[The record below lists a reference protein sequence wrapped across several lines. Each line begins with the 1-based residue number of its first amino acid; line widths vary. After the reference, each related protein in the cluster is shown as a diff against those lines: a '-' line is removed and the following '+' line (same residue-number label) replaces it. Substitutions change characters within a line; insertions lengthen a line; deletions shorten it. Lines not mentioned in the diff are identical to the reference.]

1 MFRHKMSHT
10 NSSIA
15 VSLIPA
21 DQLHVI
27 LPLVKILNP
36 DIDEA
41 VLAQRL
47 DEMPGQGWQCAG
59 AYLEKQLVG
68 ICGLWIAT
76 RFYCGK
82 YIEPDNVVVHPD
94 FRSLVVGQKLMTWI
108 YDYARA
114 HNCEV
119 AELNSYVGSPRA
131 HKFYFN
137 EGFQILGFH
146 FQKKLA
152 EE

>member
-1 MFRHKMSHT
+1 M
-10 NSSIA
+10 NDSIT
-15 VSLIPA
+15 VRLIPT

-27 LPLVKILNP
+27 LPLVKVLNP

-47 DEMPGQGWQCAG
+47 EDMPGQGYQCVG
-59 AYLEKQLVG
+59 AYQNEQLVG
-68 ICGLWIAT
+68 ICGLWVAT

-82 YIEPDNVVVHPD
+82 YLEPDNVVVHPD
-94 FRSLVVGQKLMTWI
+94 FRSLGVGQKLMVWV
-108 YDYARA
+108 YDYARTQ
-114 HNCEV
+114 NCEV
-119 AELNSYVGSPRA
+119 VELNSYVGSPRA

-146 FQKKLA
+146 FQKKLG
-152 EE
+152 EERP

>member
-1 MFRHKMSHT
+1 M
-10 NSSIA
+10 NDSII
-15 VSLIPA
+15 VSLIPTA
-21 DQLHVI
+21 ELLSI

-41 VLAQRL
+41 VLARRL
-47 DEMPGQGWQCAG
+47 EEMPGQGYQCAG
-59 AYLEKQLVG
+59 AYFEGRLVG

-82 YIEPDNVVVHPD
+82 YLEPDNVVVYPD
-94 FRSLVVGQKLMTWI
+94 FRSLGVGQKLMAWV

-114 HNCEV
+114 QNCEV
-119 AELNSYVGSPRA
+119 AELNSYVVSPRS

-137 EGFQILGFH
+137 EGFRILGFH
-146 FQKKLA
+146 FQKRMD
-152 EE
+152 EEKV

>member
-1 MFRHKMSHT
+1 MDT
-10 NSSIA
+10 IT
-15 VSLIPA
+15 VSLIPTSHLS
-21 DQLHVI
+21 QI
-27 LPLVKILNP
+27 LLLVKILNP
-36 DIDEA
+36 SIEEDI
-41 VLAQRL
+41 LARRL
-47 DEMPGQGWQCAG
+47 EEMVGQGYRCAG
-59 AYLEKQLVG
+59 AYQGGMLVG

-94 FRSLVVGQKLMTWI
+94 YRSLGVGQKLMAWV
-108 YDYARA
+108 YDYAQSL
-114 HNCEV
+114 NCNV
-119 AELNSYVGSPRA
+119 VELNSYVSSLRA

-146 FQKKLA
+146 FQKRLG